1 MPPLTIEQKLQRRQK
16 EIQDVLS
23 FALVQ
28 NAKATDE
35 AAEEGARR
43 VRELLSRPGDYK
55 LTRYSWGD
63 HYSSRP
69 GQPPAKGTG
78 SLANSIVAV
87 PYAVGNPSIS
97 GFGSTQQYAI
107 YVEFGHGGPHKA
119 APRPF
124 LRTVAGDVSFH
135 KFITRT
141 VSERW
146 SKSIRKGVNQ
156 YMKLRME

>member
-1 MPPLTIEQKLQRRQK
+1 MAPLTMEQKLQRRQK
-16 EIQDVLS
+16 EIQNVLS

-28 NAKATDE
+28 NAKAAD
-35 AAEEGARR
+35 ACAEEGAKRTR
-43 VRELLSRPGDYK
+43 DLLSQPGDYK

-63 HYSSRP
+63 HMSSRP
-69 GQPPAKGTG
+69 GKPPARGTG
-78 SLANSIVAV
+78 TLLNSIVAV

-107 YVEFGHGGPHKA
+107 YVEFGHGGPHPA

-124 LRTVAGDVSFH
+124 LRTVASDPSFH
-135 KFITRT
+135 KFITKT
-141 VSERW
+141 VAERW
-146 SKSIRKGVNQ
+146 VKSMRTGVNQ

>member
-1 MPPLTIEQKLQRRQK
+1 MAPLTIEQKLQRRQK
-16 EIQDVLS
+16 EIQNVLS
-23 FALVQ
+23 YALVQ
-28 NAKATDE
+28 NAKAADE

-43 VRELLSRPGDYK
+43 VRQLLSQPGDYK
-55 LTRYSWGD
+55 MTRYSWGD
-63 HYSSRP
+63 HMSSRP
-69 GQPPAKGTG
+69 GSPPARGTG
-78 SLANSIVAV
+78 ALLNSIVAV

-107 YVEFGHGGPHKA
+107 YLEFGHGGPQKA

-124 LRTVAGDVSFH
+124 LRTVASDPSFH

-146 SKSIRKGVNQ
+146 VKSIRIGVKQ
-156 YMKLRME
+156 YTKLRME